1 MCRSIRSIRDTLRM
15 VDVLQEH
22 LTRARAS
29 GGVFARSVA
38 RPPWGVHLPGT
49 IQLALH
55 AVVRGQAW
63 LWLEDPQTA
72 IGLAP
77 GDIAL
82 VRGGND
88 HRVAHSPSATCLT
101 AEQFQAEHADD
112 EEANDPEATVFVCDA
127 YQFAGDVGGQLI
139 GALPPVLHFSYATD
153 DPLHDAIR
161 LLSRELA
168 SPLPGQQTVLDRL
181 LDVVLV
187 QALRASF
194 RQDAHAPRWYHAS
207 GDPRLEPALR
217 AIHTD
222 AAHAWTVR
230 DLAAL
235 SGFSRAAFARAFQH
249 ALGKAPMQY
258 LTEWRMTLARDHL
271 RAGDLSLAQIASCTG
286 YTSPYAFAAA
296 FRRHHGQS
304 PGRWRQEHLDL

>member
-1 MCRSIRSIRDTLRM
+1 M

-49 IQLALH
+49 IQLAIH

-101 AEQFQAEHADD
+101 AEQFQVEHADD
-112 EEANDPEATVFVCDA
+112 EEANDPEETVFVCGA

-139 GALPPVLHFSYATD
+139 GALPPVLHFSYATG

-194 RQDAHAPRWYHAS
+194 GQDAHAPRWYHAS
-207 GDPRLEPALR
+207 EDPRLELALR

-222 AAHAWTVR
+222 ASHTWTVR

-235 SGFSRAAFARAFQH
+235 SGLSRAAFARAFQH
-249 ALGKAPMQY
+249 ALGQPPMQY

-286 YTSPYAFAAA
+286 YASPYAFAAA

-304 PGRWRQEHLDL
+304 PGRWRQERLKPPTLEAGVRT